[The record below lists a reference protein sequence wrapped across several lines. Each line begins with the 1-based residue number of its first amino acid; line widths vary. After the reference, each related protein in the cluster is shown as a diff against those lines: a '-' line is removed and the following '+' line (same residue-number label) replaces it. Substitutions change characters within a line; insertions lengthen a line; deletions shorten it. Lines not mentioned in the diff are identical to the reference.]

1 MCIAGGR
8 RCPGSGTPSARQR
21 AKRKANQAYRKAVAN
36 EIEKTTGDTDLARKV
51 RNLPMTDVADVVTA
65 ARLDAAAIAKSAGQ
79 ASYTDKDG
87 HITTVDVKPAGTT
100 WRTPISKE
108 AKAVLAEVDDKVG
121 AFEEGTA
128 FHAAVVSGDRA
139 RQDEL
144 RSEAA
149 EDINAAAEE
158 YDNTS
163 LPGLKDHELDEA
175 IEKYQKLVDEA
186 YACTDD
192 RVVQAKAEE
201 MLRVSKGEETR
212 RKAAF
217 HGHPIDDLT
226 PSTDD
231 SEQENST
238 TPRTLEEKYAD
249 SSKLNRASLLNEWAK
264 DNTDHPAAS
273 VIAGQ
278 FDDKEL
284 SAAAKWARGVFD
296 EDKPEAS
303 ELDKGIART
312 VFAKEDDKFLR
323 EHRRDVMG
331 KKYSDDTSR
340 YLYTLEDFYD
350 AAENGT
356 MPYEDN
362 AQLKKDV
369 DNLRAHQRAF
379 YGADPEA
386 NADKIVSRTFEGK
399 NLDEMPLADVKAL
412 ANKSFMEWMADPE
425 SENNDDVGRLYRY
438 TAMRSS
444 LEEFEDVTRDVEKDQ
459 PTNLRDAVTL
469 HRRCMDRGKEV
480 FAATEDP
487 YARKKVLD
495 TADITRKRARN
506 LARSARSL
514 NKVPRDCWP
523 NNVEGR
529 EMNPGF
535 YAKNIGDFEHLSP
548 TNSPSMSGCGAHTPW
563 GTYSVRG
570 NTLDDQVVFVST
582 DKSGSSS
589 VIRVPMPTE
598 RNEDINLP
606 AREAYFFNELTR
618 AQREVKATGNRD
630 VSTGA
635 GANYATFERVFTDLN
650 SQRGG
655 DNGVAH
661 AMTRLPYE
669 MSRRDRDTAFEAD
682 RDSWKE
688 SADTLRKAV
697 GTNPYDNDEDNAMFD
712 SMCTQAAD
720 TYEYELDRLE
730 KLRSGR

>member
-1 MCIAGGR
+1 M
-8 RCPGSGTPSARQR
+8 
-21 AKRKANQAYRKAVAN
+21 
-36 EIEKTTGDTDLARKV
+36 
-51 RNLPMTDVADVVTA
+51 
-65 ARLDAAAIAKSAGQ
+65 
-79 ASYTDKDG
+79 
-87 HITTVDVKPAGTT
+87 
-100 WRTPISKE
+100 
-108 AKAVLAEVDDKVG
+108 G

-128 FHAAVVSGDRA
+128 FHQAVVTGDRA

-144 RSEAA
+144 RAEAA

-158 YDNTS
+158 YGNTS
-163 LPGLKDHELDEA
+163 LPDLKDHELEEA
-175 IEKYQKLVDEA
+175 VEKYQRLVDEA

-201 MLRVSKGEETR
+201 MLRVTR
-212 RKAAF
+212 DVQKSRDAEH

-226 PSTDD
+226 PDTDD
-231 SEQENST
+231 GDEQENST
-238 TPRTLEEKYAD
+238 AARTIEEKYAD
-249 SSKLNRASLLNEWAK
+249 SSKLNRASLLKEWAK
-264 DNTDHPAAS
+264 DNTDHPAATT
-273 VIAGQ
+273 IAG
-278 FDDKEL
+278 DPSDKEL

-425 SENNDDVGRLYRY
+425 SENNDDAGRLYRY

-487 YARKKVLD
+487 YARKKVLE
-495 TADITRKRARN
+495 TAAITRKRARN

-535 YAKNIGDFEHLSP
+535 YAKNINDFEHLST
-548 TNSPSMSGCGAHTPW
+548 TNSPSMSGFGAHTPW

-606 AREAYFFNELTR
+606 AREAYFLT
-618 AQREVKATGNRD
+618 
-630 VSTGA
+630 
-635 GANYATFERVFTDLN
+635 N
-650 SQRGG
+650 SP
-655 DNGVAH
+655 VH
-661 AMTRLPYE
+661 
-669 MSRRDRDTAFEAD
+669 
-682 RDSWKE
+682 
-688 SADTLRKAV
+688 SAR
-697 GTNPYDNDEDNAMFD
+697 
-712 SMCTQAAD
+712 
-720 TYEYELDRLE
+720 
-730 KLRSGR
+730 